1 MPVMSVS
8 ERKGAESA
16 RLEHCP
22 KCGAVETKNN
32 VYFCKG
38 KKIRIYIECAKCG
51 EFVSRYTLSGYTS
64 DKPYESI
71 LERMR
76 TIRLNSGK
84 RTLDMVEGFGDDV
97 RSEYKHVLELI
108 RTQEDNRK
116 IEEIIED
123 DFNGR
128 TD

>member
-1 MPVMSVS
+1 MHIN
-8 ERKGAESA
+8 EKKGTESA
-16 RLEHCP
+16 RLERCP

-32 VYFCKG
+32 VYFRRG

-64 DKPYESI
+64 DKSYESI

-97 RSEYKHVLELI
+97 KGEFEHVLELI
-108 RTQEDNRK
+108 RTHEDKRT

-123 DFNGR
+123 DPPG
-128 TD
+128 DS

>member
-1 MPVMSVS
+1 MHIN
-8 ERKGAESA
+8 EKKGAESA

-22 KCGAVETKNN
+22 ECGAVETRNN
-32 VYFCKG
+32 VYFRRG

-64 DKPYESI
+64 DKSYESI
-71 LERMR
+71 LARMR

-97 RSEYKHVLELI
+97 RGEFEHVLALI
-108 RTQEDNRK
+108 KTQEDERK
-116 IEEIIED
+116 IEEIIENEIAGD
-123 DFNGR
+123 D
-128 TD
+128 

>member
-1 MPVMSVS
+1 MHIN
-8 ERKGAESA
+8 ERQGTERA
-16 RLEHCP
+16 RLERCP
-22 KCGAVETKNN
+22 KCGANETKNN
-32 VYFCKG
+32 VYFRRG

-64 DKPYESI
+64 DKSYESI
-71 LERMR
+71 LARMR

-84 RTLDMVEGFGDDV
+84 RTLDMVEGFGKDV
-97 RSEYKHVLELI
+97 RGEYEHVLELI

-123 DFNGR
+123 DLDGR

>member
-1 MPVMSVS
+1 MPIN
-8 ERKGAESA
+8 EKGCTESA

-32 VYFCKG
+32 VHFCKG

-51 EFVSRYTLSGYTS
+51 QFVSRYTLSGYTS

-71 LERMR
+71 LARMR

-84 RTLDMVEGFGDDV
+84 RTLEMVEGFGDDV
-97 RSEYKHVLELI
+97 RGEYEHVLELI
-108 RTQEDNRK
+108 RTQEDDRK

-123 DFNGR
+123 DLDGR

>member
-1 MPVMSVS
+1 MHIN
-8 ERKGAESA
+8 EKKGAESA

-22 KCGAVETKNN
+22 KCGAVETRNN
-32 VYFCKG
+32 VYFRRG
-38 KKIRIYIECAKCG
+38 KRIRIYIECAKCG
-51 EFVSRYTLSGYTS
+51 QFVSRYTLSGYTS

-97 RSEYKHVLELI
+97 RGEYEHVLGLI

-123 DFNGR
+123 DFDGR

>member
-1 MPVMSVS
+1 MHIN
-8 ERKGAESA
+8 ENEGTESA

-22 KCGAVETKNN
+22 KCGAVETRNN
-32 VYFCKG
+32 VYFCRG
-38 KKIRIYIECAKCG
+38 KRIRIYIECAKCG
-51 EFVSRYTLSGYTS
+51 QFVSRYTLSGYTS

-84 RTLDMVEGFGDDV
+84 RTLAMVEGFGDDV
-97 RSEYKHVLELI
+97 RGEYEHVLELI
-108 RTQEDNRK
+108 RTQEDTRK

-123 DFNGR
+123 DFDGR

>member
-1 MPVMSVS
+1 MPVNKKKGS
-8 ERKGAESA
+8 ERA

-22 KCGAVETKNN
+22 KCGAIETKNN
-32 VYFCKG
+32 VYFRRG

-71 LERMR
+71 LARMR

-84 RTLDMVEGFGDDV
+84 RTLDMVKGFGDEV
-97 RSEYKHVLELI
+97 RDEYEHVLEMI
-108 RTQEDNRK
+108 STQEDDRK

-123 DFNGR
+123 DFDGM

>member
-1 MPVMSVS
+1 MHIN
-8 ERKGAESA
+8 EKKGTEGA
-16 RLEHCP
+16 RLERCP
-22 KCGAVETKNN
+22 KCGSNETKNN
-32 VYFCKG
+32 VYFRRG
-38 KKIRIYIECAKCG
+38 KKIRIYMECAKCG

-71 LERMR
+71 LAKMR

-84 RTLDMVEGFGDDV
+84 RTLDMVKGFSDDV
-97 RSEYKHVLELI
+97 RGEFEHVLELI
-108 RTQEDNRK
+108 RTQEDERK

-123 DFNGR
+123 DFDDR